1 MTVRELIN
9 LLLDAPM
16 SNEVVL
22 EVDKDTIENDN
33 WTTQVLKVDGVAN
46 CYVHSYIIS
55 HSKFEEGG
63 EKE

>member
-22 EVDKDTIENDN
+22 EVDKDVIENDK
-33 WTTQVLKVDGVAN
+33 WTTQLLKIDHVAN
-46 CYVHSYIIS
+46 CYCHSYIIS
-55 HSKFEEGG
+55 HSKFEEEG
-63 EKE
+63 E

>member
-33 WTTQVLKVDGVAN
+33 WTTQVLKVDDVAN
-46 CYVHSYIIS
+46 CYCHGYIIS
-55 HSKFEEGG
+55 HSRFEEGG

>member
-22 EVDKDTIENDN
+22 EVNKNAIEKDK
-33 WTTQVLKVDGVAN
+33 WSTQLLKIDGVTN
-46 CYVHSYIIS
+46 CYCHSYIIS
-55 HSKFEEGG
+55 NSKFKEG
-63 EKE
+63 E